1 MLRQHRY
8 LRTSL
13 KGVSG
18 ASLRPGTTRSLCL
31 LIATLAS
38 VASAFGE
45 PLKALPAGAQPNDQR
60 LQPLLDLNGYFPFA
74 PSTSP
79 IEWNQRAAHVRRR
92 ILVSQGL
99 WPMPRKTPL
108 NAVIHGKL
116 ERDTYTV
123 EKVYFESFPG
133 FYVTG
138 NLYRPRTTSGRV
150 PAVLCP
156 HGHWANGRFHD
167 KGAAQTLAEIKRGE
181 EQFPDSGRSHLQA
194 RCVTLARMGCV
205 VFHYDMIGYADSTQI
220 SFDLAHRFAVQR
232 PHLNQP
238 SGWGLF
244 SPPAESHLQSVMG
257 LQTYNSLRAVDFL
270 QSLPDVDADRLA
282 VTGASG
288 GGTQSFILAAIDPRI
303 KVSVPAVMVS
313 TAMQGGCTCEN
324 ACGLRVG
331 TGNVEFAALVA
342 PRPQALTAAND
353 WTLEMKT
360 KGFPQLQQHYQMLGA
375 GKRIYLHSRVEFGHN
390 YNLPS
395 RLAMYHWLNK
405 HLQLGVQE
413 PIVETDFQRLTT
425 AEMTVWNEAE
435 HPQPKGGEAFE
446 QQLLQSWHDDSQ
458 HQLAALTPRDANGWK
473 SYRRVVGGALAT
485 IIGRELPDA
494 KHISYE
500 RTTKADRGSYI
511 EIVGRVSNRLHQE
524 ELPVA
529 FFHPKDW
536 NGQVV
541 IWADPAGKQSLYGP
555 SGDPQTDVSRLL
567 DAGMSI
573 VGVDL
578 LQQGEFLKDG
588 KPPKRA
594 RKVANPRAAAAYT
607 FGYNHALFAK
617 RVHDLLTMVVFVR
630 NHEEQPQAVYLVG
643 LNGAGPWVAAARAQ
657 AGSQVTRAAIDS
669 QKFRFGEVGDLLHPS
684 FLPGGAKYGDLPG
697 FLSLSAPHALWLS
710 GEGTSPELIQAAYA
724 ATNAADA
731 LTLYNGTMPTSAAID
746 WLLQDRETD

>member
-1 MLRQHRY
+1 MLRRHRY
-8 LRTSL
+8 ARTQI
-13 KGVSG
+13 KCVSDT
-18 ASLRPGTTRSLCL
+18 RPRQNATLYACL
-31 LIATLAS
+31 LMVTLAS
-38 VASAFGE
+38 GISAAGE
-45 PLKALPAGAQPNDQR
+45 PLKALPAGTQPDDQR
-60 LQPLLDLNGYFPFA
+60 LQPLLDLNGYFPFE
-74 PSTSP
+74 PSAGTR
-79 IEWNQRAAHVRRR
+79 EWNHRAEQVRRR

-116 ERDTYTV
+116 ERNTYTV

-138 NLYRPRTTSGRV
+138 NLYRPRTISGQA

-167 KGAAQTLAEIKRGE
+167 KGAEQALAEIKRGE

-232 PHLNQP
+232 PHMNRP

-244 SPPAESHLQSVMG
+244 SPQAESHLQSVMG

-270 QSLPDVDADRLA
+270 QSLPDVDAERIA

-360 KGFPQLQQHYQMLGA
+360 KGFPQLQQHYRMLGA
-375 GKRIYLHSRVEFGHN
+375 GKQIYLHSRVEFGHN

-395 RLAMYHWLNK
+395 RLAMYHWLNT
-405 HLQLGVQE
+405 HLQLGVHE

-425 AEMTVWNEAE
+425 AEMTVWNEAN
-435 HPQPKGGEAFE
+435 HPQPEGGEAFE
-446 QQLLQSWHDDSQ
+446 QKLLQSWHDDSQ
-458 HQLAALTPRDANGWK
+458 HQLAALTPSDAVGWK
-473 SYRRVVGGALAT
+473 SYRHVVGSAVAT

-511 EIVGRVSNRLHQE
+511 EIVGRVRNRLHQE

-529 FFHPKDW
+529 FFHPKNWD
-536 NGQVV
+536 GRVV
-541 IWADPAGKQSLYGP
+541 IWSDPSGKQALYGP
-555 SGDPQTDVSRLL
+555 NGEPRDNVNRLL
-567 DAGMSI
+567 SAGMSI

-578 LQQGEFLKDG
+578 LQQGEFLNDG
-588 KPPKRA
+588 KPHQRA
-594 RKVANPRAAAAYT
+594 RKVANPREAAAYT

-617 RVHDLLTMVVFVR
+617 RVHDLLTMIVFVR
-630 NHEEQPQAVYLVG
+630 NHEEHPKAVYLVG

-669 QKFRFGEVGDLLHPS
+669 QKFRFGQVAGLLDPA

-697 FLSLSAPHALWLS
+697 FLSLSAPHALWLC
-710 GEGTSPELIQAAYA
+710 GEGPSSRLIQASYA
-724 ATNAADA
+724 AADAEDA
-731 LTLYNGTMPTSAAID
+731 LTLYNGTTPTRAAID
-746 WLLQDRETD
+746 WLLR